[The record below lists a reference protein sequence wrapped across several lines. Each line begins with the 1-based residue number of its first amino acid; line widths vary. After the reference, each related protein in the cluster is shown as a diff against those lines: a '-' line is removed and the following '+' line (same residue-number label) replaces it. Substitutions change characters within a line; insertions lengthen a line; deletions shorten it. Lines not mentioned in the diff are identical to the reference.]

1 MRRLYKELE
10 NYGKSDFYPFHMP
23 GHKRNK
29 ACIEGDFPIERDITE
44 IDGFDDLH
52 HSEGILLE
60 AQNALSRMYGTRK
73 SFFSVNGST
82 AGILTAIS
90 ASVKKGGQILV
101 ARNCHKAVY
110 HAIYLR
116 ELVPTYIY
124 PQSDN
129 DLGINGSISVSRVE
143 RYLEENP
150 KIEAVL
156 ITSPTYDGVVSDI
169 EAICEIVHRHRVPV
183 IVDEAHGA
191 HFCFSD
197 YFPKSA
203 VACGADVVIQSTHK
217 TLPAMTQTALIHLNG
232 DLIDRERIR
241 RMLTIYQTSSP
252 SYILMGS
259 IDGCLH
265 MLSENG
271 EMLYKAYTERLQ
283 KLRNAIHEQCR
294 WIKLPEYEELDAAC
308 SKDYDKSKIV
318 LSVRNTGM
326 TGRQFHEILL
336 HDYHLQMEMVS
347 AEYVLAMTAVGDSE
361 EGYERLLHALVET
374 DAKINAMLAQNE
386 AKKDALD
393 EEEKLHD
400 WAKLPV
406 VSQKMTIYDAE
417 QRKKILCRLDDA
429 AGEIAAD
436 YIYLYPP
443 GIPIVTPGEMITGAV
458 IGTIHWWLSDGLH
471 VSGVYEERDV
481 RIIC

>member
-1 MRRLYKELE
+1 
-10 NYGKSDFYPFHMP
+10 
-23 GHKRNK
+23 
-29 ACIEGDFPIERDITE
+29 
-44 IDGFDDLH
+44 
-52 HSEGILLE
+52 
-60 AQNALSRMYGTRK
+60 
-73 SFFSVNGST
+73 
-82 AGILTAIS
+82 
-90 ASVKKGGQILV
+90 
-101 ARNCHKAVY
+101 
-110 HAIYLR
+110 
-116 ELVPTYIY
+116 
-124 PQSDN
+124 
-129 DLGINGSISVSRVE
+129 
-143 RYLEENP
+143 
-150 KIEAVL
+150 
-156 ITSPTYDGVVSDI
+156 
-169 EAICEIVHRHRVPV
+169 
-183 IVDEAHGA
+183 
-191 HFCFSD
+191 
-197 YFPKSA
+197 
-203 VACGADVVIQSTHK
+203 
-217 TLPAMTQTALIHLNG
+217 
-232 DLIDRERIR
+232 
-241 RMLTIYQTSSP
+241 
-252 SYILMGS
+252 
-259 IDGCLH
+259 
-265 MLSENG
+265 
-271 EMLYKAYTERLQ
+271 
-283 KLRNAIHEQCR
+283 
-294 WIKLPEYEELDAAC
+294 
-308 SKDYDKSKIV
+308 
-318 LSVRNTGM
+318 M

-429 AGEIAAD
+429 AGKIAAD